1 MGRPHTRATLQEKGY
16 HFELG
21 LIRAGQ
27 MAKRPPSLK
36 MPTFTLQRSSGMP
49 LHRQVYLAVR
59 ELVLTGRLREGERLP
74 SSRALAKTLGISRN
88 TVVNAYAR
96 LAEKNLTVSTVGSG
110 THVASTLPHAPDF
123 GFLQHAVVRCG
134 FDLAAILRRSHYPV
148 QRVNFLDGDG
158 NKLYLYDSH
167 LS

>member
-1 MGRPHTRATLQEKGY
+1 
-16 HFELG
+16 
-21 LIRAGQ
+21 

-88 TVVNAYAR
+88 TVINACAR

-110 THVASTLPHAPDF
+110 THVAITLPHAPDF
-123 GFLQHAVVRCG
+123 GLLQHAFARPAEGSRCG
-134 FDLAAILRRSHYPV
+134 FDLAAILRWSHYPV
-148 QRVNFLDGDG
+148 QRLNFLDRDG

-167 LS
+167 YVSGPDP

>member
-1 MGRPHTRATLQEKGY
+1 
-16 HFELG
+16 
-21 LIRAGQ
+21 

-49 LHRQVYLAVR
+49 LHRQVYLALR
-59 ELVLTGRLREGERLP
+59 ELVLAGGLRKGERLP
-74 SSRALAKTLGISRN
+74 SSRALAKTLGVSRN

-110 THVASTLPHAPDF
+110 THVATTLPHAPDF
-123 GFLQHAVVRCG
+123 GLLQHAFARPPGRSRCG

-148 QRVNFLDGDG
+148 RRLNFLDPDG
-158 NKLYLYDSH
+158 NKLYLYDSY
-167 LS
+167 LF

>member
-88 TVVNAYAR
+88 TVINACAR

-110 THVASTLPHAPDF
+110 THVAITLPH
-123 GFLQHAVVRCG
+123 LS
-134 FDLAAILRRSHYPV
+134 ITSRSRPCRQSREAFSRPSGSSKAYRSIRIQ
-148 QRVNFLDGDG
+148 QRE
-158 NKLYLYDSH
+158 KP
-167 LS
+167 